1 MKTAM
6 EELLDELEKA
16 YKKYKSLDME
26 ENYTQLNQIIDYIKN
41 NCIEQE
47 KQQIKNAYII
57 GYSDCHSS
65 SAKDQDLY
73 FKLLYNGKD
82 I

>member
-6 EELLDELEKA
+6 QELINELKEISTAVSKENNLDMVAAFNYAIDLARLNLEK
-16 YKKYKSLDME
+16 
-26 ENYTQLNQIIDYIKN
+26 
-41 NCIEQE
+41 E

>member
-6 EELLDELEKA
+6 QELIDEMDSIKNKLWEEGLKDKSVMISDMIKKAVNKLEK
-16 YKKYKSLDME
+16 
-26 ENYTQLNQIIDYIKN
+26 
-41 NCIEQE
+41 E

-57 GYSDCHSS
+57 GFSDCHSS